1 MIYLLTLKRYLLIQV
16 IFLLIN
22 LGGRMPRELSQ
33 MDQLEKFYSLIA
45 NSRVKIGFTSRSDN
59 YMSFKV
65 KESDGSAVK
74 SFSIIYTDDNG
85 GLSAVKNYRDMISL
99 GSYGWVKRED
109 GSYRKQSTDLC
120 SFKLESEGY
129 KLLTDL
135 FHNLKKLDLFA
146 YYDGKE
152 FCNKTFS
159 PFIEALR
166 NLNSQ
171 RTTEDASTIDSATAE
186 PSGFKRL
193 EEPTTEGVEHETQAT
208 GVTDS
213 TTTELF
219 NSSQLEGSATE
230 GVDYEVQEDSEYVA
244 AALKQQEF
252 DFASNE
258 TTEEIKHVMEEIK
271 RSNASHGI
279 TTENIEYARGMTRKD
294 VAFSSSKATSKNVP
308 AFPELSSTNATL
320 PQLPNESGI
329 AGTTVAGLSTLSAYI
344 IAPVLLV
351 AAAVTVGRCWFLRK
365 QKREDSYD
373 VEKAG
378 VENKV
383 EAQLSEE
390 QDSLLDEVNI
400 EPGTYRSFQLDNI

>member
-1 MIYLLTLKRYLLIQV
+1 MPKELL
-16 IFLLIN
+16 
-22 LGGRMPRELSQ
+22 Q

-45 NSRVKIGFTSRSDN
+45 TNEARILITSQSGNLTSFHVYEGDEDPVKWFAISNDNSN
-59 YMSFKV
+59 NM
-65 KESDGSAVK
+65 
-74 SFSIIYTDDNG
+74 IILRLYSWVERGD
-85 GLSAVKNYRDMISL
+85 S
-99 GSYGWVKRED
+99 SYYVGDSYYKR
-109 GSYRKQSTDLC
+109 STDLC
-120 SFKLESEGY
+120 SFKLGSEGY

-152 FCNKTFS
+152 FYNKTFS

-171 RTTEDASTIDSATAE
+171 KTTKGASTIDSTTAE

-219 NSSQLEGSATE
+219 QSEKPTTE
-230 GVDYEVQEDSEYVA
+230 KVEYEVQEDSEYVA
-244 AALKQQEF
+244 AALKQQKF
-252 DFASNE
+252 DFASTNATGNTSDVIRE
-258 TTEEIKHVMEEIK
+258 MIE
-271 RSNASHGI
+271 SNTRNGI
-279 TTENIEYARGMTRKD
+279 TTENIEYVQGMTRED
-294 VAFSSSKATSKNVP
+294 VTFSSSKVTSKNVP
-308 AFPELSSTNATL
+308 AFSELSSTNATL

>member
-22 LGGRMPRELSQ
+22 LGGRMPRELLQ

-193 EEPTTEGVEHETQAT
+193 EKPTTEGVGHEM
-208 GVTDS
+208 
-213 TTTELF
+213 
-219 NSSQLEGSATE
+219 
-230 GVDYEVQEDSEYVA
+230 QEDSEYVA
-244 AALKQQEF
+244 AALKQQKF
-252 DFASNE
+252 DFAQNE
-258 TTEEIKHVMEEIK
+258 TTEEIKHVMKEITE
-271 RSNASHGI
+271 SNTRNGI
-279 TTENIEYARGMTRKD
+279 TTENIMD
-294 VAFSSSKATSKNVP
+294 VTFSSSKVTSENVP
-308 AFPELSSTNATL
+308 AFSELSSTNAAL
-320 PQLPNESGI
+320 PQLPNESEI
-329 AGTTVAGLSTLSAYI
+329 AGTTVAGLSTLSI
-344 IAPVLLV
+344 CVFGTLGLLG
-351 AAAVTVGRCWFLRK
+351 AAMGFGYWLWSRK
-365 QKREDSYD
+365 NREGSYD
-373 VEKAG
+373 VEKARG

-383 EAQLSEE
+383 EAPFSEE
-390 QDSLLDEVNI
+390 QNSLLDEVNI
-400 EPGTYRSFQLDNI
+400 EPGKYKSFQRNINDIL